1 MTLCFLGI
9 KQFSGKMYRKSRIW
23 KCSLNDKGDHLC
35 QQILWLPEFKKKNE
49 GARKRND
56 ELRPYVSAEYARLK
70 VCNLSLHDLTIFS
83 SFYPSTFAYCS
94 FSSKIQFLHCLLSL
108 LSPWGIPYEGYWTDV
123 SRSQENPFPTLFL
136 TTEA

>member
-56 ELRPYVSAEYARLK
+56 ELRPMSQLNMLGWRYATCHYMIWLYSQAFIQALLPIAVFPQRFSFFTVCLVYYLREVSPMKGIELM
-70 VCNLSLHDLTIFS
+70 SLDHRKIHFQH
-83 SFYPSTFAYCS
+83 SF
-94 FSSKIQFLHCLLSL
+94 
-108 LSPWGIPYEGYWTDV
+108 
-123 SRSQENPFPTLFL
+123 
-136 TTEA
+136 